1 MQNVPDVDAFPG
13 HIACSALSKSELVIP
28 LISAQGEVLGVLD
41 IDSEKMAFFNDE
53 DEQELSAL
61 MDVLLKSS
69 GL

>member
-1 MQNVPDVDAFPG
+1 
-13 HIACSALSKSELVIP
+13 SKSELVIP

>member
-1 MQNVPDVDAFPG
+1 
-13 HIACSALSKSELVIP
+13 
-28 LISAQGEVLGVLD
+28 LD
-41 IDSEKMAFFNDE
+41 IDSEIMAFFNDE